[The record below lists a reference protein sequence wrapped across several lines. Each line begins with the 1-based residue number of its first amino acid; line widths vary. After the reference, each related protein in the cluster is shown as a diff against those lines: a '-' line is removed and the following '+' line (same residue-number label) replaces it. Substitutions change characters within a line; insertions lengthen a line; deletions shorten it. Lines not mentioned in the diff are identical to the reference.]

1 MKKTLLSLIIFI
13 SIGASGQ
20 GADTIVTS
28 LQLKAGTIKLIAGAS
43 QFLNE
48 DNIHAFLK
56 WNSYFRAN
64 SPADNANVTIDTAYT
79 VQVAKAY
86 DVLLNLQAGLTE
98 ASGYILDFKTSVQS
112 KRTTNSYLD
121 QLMDAIELS
130 FTTNANVLLTVGQ
143 QKLLKKYN

>member
-1 MKKTLLSLIIFI
+1 MKKIFVSLFIII
-13 SIGASGQ
+13 SINCFAQ
-20 GADTIVTS
+20 GEDTIVTS

-86 DVLLNLQAGLTE
+86 DVLLNLPAGLTE

-130 FTTNANVLLTVGQ
+130 FTTNSNVLLTAGQ